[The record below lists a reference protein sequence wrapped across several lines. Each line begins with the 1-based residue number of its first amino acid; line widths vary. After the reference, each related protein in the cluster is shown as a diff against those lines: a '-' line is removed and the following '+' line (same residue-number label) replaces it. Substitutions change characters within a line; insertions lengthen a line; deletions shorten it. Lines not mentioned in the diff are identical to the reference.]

1 MCGKGSKQINADMT
15 HCWGIQR
22 ACDGRKEEAE
32 RERAKKK
39 RRRGRERVGRE
50 REVHRVVFLY
60 LIFIEYFKPYFFNFS
75 LSSGE

>member
-39 RRRGRERVGRE
+39 EKEGERESRE
-50 REVHRVVFLY
+50 RERGTQSGLLISYFHRIL
-60 LIFIEYFKPYFFNFS
+60 
-75 LSSGE
+75 